1 MDGVKVEKFEWL
13 IQEVIRYGIKIGI
26 ALLIIIGG
34 FWLGSKLKNIIRKRM
49 IARGVEPSIREFL
62 IPILDIV
69 FKILVILTAINT
81 VGVQITSFAAIMAGL
96 AAGIG
101 LSLQGSLSNFAGGI
115 LIILFKPFKVGDYI
129 EALGHGGTVESISI
143 LYTTIVTP
151 NQQVVVLPNS
161 SLLNSPIM
169 NYSVMPSR
177 RLDIKVGISYSD
189 DIEKTQEVLKKMLQD
204 DPLILKNQPITVEVL
219 NFGDSSVNLAVRAF
233 VKTEN
238 YWDAYFKLH
247 KKTKLTL
254 DSNGIS
260 IPFPQTELRIVPS
273 DNENLKK

>member
-34 FWLGSKLKNIIRKRM
+34 LWLGSKLKNIIRKRM

-69 FKILVILTAINT
+69 FKILIILTAINT
-81 VGVQITSFAAIMAGL
+81 VGIQITSFAAIMAGL

-115 LIILFKPFKVGDYI
+115 LIILYKPFKVGDYI

-169 NYSVMPSR
+169 NYSVMPNR

-233 VKTEN
+233 VKREN

>member
-1 MDGVKVEKFEWL
+1 
-13 IQEVIRYGIKIGI
+13 
-26 ALLIIIGG
+26 
-34 FWLGSKLKNIIRKRM
+34 
-49 IARGVEPSIREFL
+49 L

-101 LSLQGSLSNFAGGI
+101 LSLQGSWSNFAGGI
-115 LIILFKPFKVGDYI
+115 LIILYKPFKVGDYI

-169 NYSVMPSR
+169 NYSVMPNR
-177 RLDIKVGISYSD
+177 RLDIKVGISYRDRKS
-189 DIEKTQEVLKKMLQD
+189 TR
-204 DPLILKNQPITVEVL
+204 L
-219 NFGDSSVNLAVRAF
+219 NSSHVKISYAV
-233 VKTEN
+233 
-238 YWDAYFKLH
+238 
-247 KKTKLTL
+247 
-254 DSNGIS
+254 
-260 IPFPQTELRIVPS
+260 
-273 DNENLKK
+273 